1 MKVSQAQSADNRQAI
16 LAAAAMLY
24 RERGFAGVG
33 VADIS
38 RAAGFTHGGF
48 YGRFESKQALAAE
61 ACEAAFAV
69 SLPRLQASLDK
80 HGGDL
85 TPFLQNYLSPRH
97 RDAPGTGC
105 PMPTLAIDAAREGGP
120 VAAAMTQGVSGYL
133 HTLATHRPD
142 GSVTDAP
149 TDADK
154 ARAITTLSALV
165 GGLVLARATA
175 EAAPELSDEILAVL
189 QAELVAGLGRQALSP
204 PTVSCAAPRAA

>member
-16 LAAAAMLY
+16 LAAAATLY
-24 RERGFAGVG
+24 REHGFAGVG

-61 ACEAAFAV
+61 ACGAAFAV

-85 TPFLQNYLSPRH
+85 TPFIRNYLSPRH
-97 RDAPGTGC
+97 RDAPGAGC
-105 PMPTLAIDAAREGGP
+105 PMPSLAVDAGRAAGP
-120 VAAAMTQGVSGYL
+120 VAAAMTQGISGYL

-149 TDADK
+149 SDADK
-154 ARAITTLSALV
+154 ARAISSLAALV
-165 GGLVLARATA
+165 GGMVLARATA
-175 EAAPELSDEILAVL
+175 EAAPALSNEILTVL
-189 QAELVAGLGRQALSP
+189 RAALLTP
-204 PTVSCAAPRAA
+204 PATSAAAPPAA

>member
-16 LAAAAMLY
+16 LSAAAMLY

-48 YGRFESKQALAAE
+48 YGRFASKQALAAE
-61 ACEAAFAV
+61 ACAAAFAV

-85 TPFLQNYLSPRH
+85 RPFVQNYLSPRH
-97 RDAPGTGC
+97 RDAPGSGC
-105 PMPTLAIDAAREGGP
+105 PMPALAIDAARAAGP
-120 VAAAMTQGVSGYL
+120 VAAAMTDGISGYL

-142 GSVTDAP
+142 GSVTETP
-149 TDADK
+149 TEADK
-154 ARAITTLSALV
+154 ARAISSLSALV
-165 GGLVLARATA
+165 GGMVLARATA
-175 EAAPELSDEILAVL
+175 ESAAALSNEILAVL
-189 QAELVAGLGRQALSP
+189 QAVLLSP
-204 PTVSCAAPRAA
+204 PATSAAARPAA

>member
-16 LAAAAMLY
+16 LAAAATLY

-48 YGRFESKQALAAE
+48 YGRFESKQALAVE
-61 ACEAAFAV
+61 ACGAAFAA

-85 TPFLQNYLSPRH
+85 RPFIQNYLSPRH
-97 RDAPGTGC
+97 RDAPGSGC
-105 PMPTLAIDAAREGGP
+105 PMPTLAIDAAREAGP
-120 VAAAMTQGVSGYL
+120 VAAAMTEGISSYL

-154 ARAITTLSALV
+154 ARAISSLSALV
-165 GGLVLARATA
+165 GGMVLARATA
-175 EAAPELSDEILAVL
+175 EAAPALSNEILAVL
-189 QAELVAGLGRQALSP
+189 QAELVARARQ
-204 PTVSCAAPRAA
+204 